1 MWLRQKT
8 AIVLGAGGKHNMG
21 QSIARRYAAEG
32 ARVVVSGRNTDTLH
46 ELAEEIGG
54 LAIACDITRRG
65 MIEQLA
71 RQTIDRFGKIDIAV
85 NCTGLNLGRPFLDT
99 SDDDLAR
106 LYDIQFRGPFQ
117 FMQVMVKAMQHGGS
131 IIQISS
137 AASAIMLDDYAAY
150 RATKAAIDQVVRS
163 VADEFGERGIRANS
177 ISPGLVRTPMTSDV
191 CSVPGVVEV
200 FAKTS
205 PLGRI
210 ATPEEIGAAAL
221 WLASDECFMTGE
233 NLQINGGLMLRRNP
247 TKGEVAAAMARTPT
261 TLAK

>member
-46 ELAEEIGG
+46 ELAEEVGG

-65 MIEQLA
+65 RIEQLA

-85 NCTGLNLGRPFLDT
+85 NCTGLNLGRPFLET

-163 VADEFGERGIRANS
+163 VA
-177 ISPGLVRTPMTSDV
+177 
-191 CSVPGVVEV
+191 
-200 FAKTS
+200 
-205 PLGRI
+205 
-210 ATPEEIGAAAL
+210 EEIGAAAL